1 MYCLGFI
8 IKNLKTPIFDRMVL
22 CEELISYM
30 IKFYALGDSYNWL
43 HLYYGT
49 TITSERKSKL
59 SDASLKH
66 ILRMENNK

>member
-1 MYCLGFI
+1 
-8 IKNLKTPIFDRMVL
+8 MVL

-49 TITSERKSKL
+49 IITSERKSKL